1 MPTIG
6 EGPNNHQFIQSQQ
19 VTVSH
24 WSIAPEKASCTLYRH
39 YTECCSDT
47 LSMQTYHQIRK
58 QLQQFTTDK
67 GVRELQNVKI
77 VLEIQPH
84 SFDV

>member
-1 MPTIG
+1 MPTFG

-19 VTVSH
+19 VTVNH
-24 WSIAPEKASCTLYRH
+24 WSIALEKASCTLHGH
-39 YTECCSDT
+39 YIECCSDT
-47 LSMQTYHQIRK
+47 LSMQAYHPIRK

-77 VLEIQPH
+77 VLEVQGH
-84 SFDV
+84 SFDA